1 MRKFSN
7 ISDKNSSL
15 EFKKDKTNNLSNDID
30 SLDDQLSDEVKSTIL
45 DGEWQIDSILSISS
59 EPPTEDQIKSNEAI
73 VINAE
78 LGKEPVKRGDFI
90 YITALINKRGSSMIH
105 QSQMGVIKVRVVEI
119 YNTLMVLNQLIR

>member
-1 MRKFSN
+1 MKKFSD

-15 EFKKDKTNNLSNDID
+15 EFKKDKAKDLSNDID

-59 EPPTEDQIKSNEAI
+59 EAPTEDQIKSNEAI

-90 YITALINKRGSSMIH
+90 YITALINKRGSSMVH

-119 YNTLMVLNQLIR
+119 YNTLMVLNQLKR

>member
-1 MRKFSN
+1 MKKFSN
-7 ISDKNSSL
+7 ISDKMSSL
-15 EFKKDKTNNLSNDID
+15 DFKKDKAKDLSNDID
-30 SLDDQLSDEVKSTIL
+30 NLDDQLSDEVKSTIL

-59 EPPTEDQIKSNEAI
+59 EPPTEEEIKSNEAI

-90 YITALINKRGSSMIH
+90 YITALINRRGSSMVH

-119 YNTLMVLNQLIR
+119 YNTLMVLNQLKR

>member
-1 MRKFSN
+1 MKKFSD

-15 EFKKDKTNNLSNDID
+15 EFKKDKAKDLSNDID

-45 DGEWQIDSILSISS
+45 DGEWQIDSVLSISS

-119 YNTLMVLNQLIR
+119 YNTLMVLNQLKR